1 MLRWG
6 HSISMKKEKN
16 KIIRAP
22 FEKAAKIKKEI
33 YRKISTP
40 LHKFAKWFVIIVVS
54 LVFIYCLLCLIAKVL
69 PDPTPPSTTQ
79 PTTVE
84 TEVADTN
91 TPTTAKKSIIHFF
104 KSLLVLEDFAY
115 TALGAMFG
123 FGASVILENYILRYT
138 KKKAFRNLVDE
149 IIQIVVQL
157 SELRK
162 KKLALI
168 SELSIVDL
176 EDDEE
181 NLEKNTK
188 KVSDTFRSLKCYK
201 DVVYF
206 PIWESILQ
214 NGDLLYFR
222 REDYFNS
229 LIRVYTRL
237 IKIKHMIDD
246 PAVDEKNAN
255 ELLYYLLQLDMNIK
269 EFLTPDKDFDE
280 SLFDAIDGINELED
294 NYDYKQHFEAKT

>member
-16 KIIRAP
+16 RIMRSPIK
-22 FEKAAKIKKEI
+22 KAANVKKKIS
-33 YRKISTP
+33 RKIGTP
-40 LHKFAKWFVIIVVS
+40 LKKAVKWFVIIFIS
-54 LVFIYCLLCLIAKVL
+54 LVLVYCLLCIIAKVL
-69 PDPTPPSTTQ
+69 PDPTPT

-84 TEVADTN
+84 TVVADTD
-91 TPTTAKKSIIHFF
+91 TPTTAKKSIIQLF
-104 KSLLVLEDFAY
+104 KSLLVLEEFAY

-149 IIQIVVQL
+149 IIPTVIQL
-157 SELRK
+157 GELRK
-162 KKLALI
+162 RKLARI
-168 SELSIVDL
+168 AKIPIVDKVVDKDAL
-176 EDDEE
+176 KNPEIQEDIY
-181 NLEKNTK
+181 
-188 KVSDTFRSLKCYK
+188 SMFRSLKCYR

-222 REDYFNS
+222 KEEYFDS
-229 LIRVYTRL
+229 LIRVYTHL

-246 PAVDEKNAN
+246 PAVDENDTEDMVN
-255 ELLYYLLQLDMNIK
+255 YIVQLDMNIK
-269 EFLTPDKDFDE
+269 EFLTRGKDFDE
-280 SLFDAIDGINELED
+280 SLFDAIDDHNKQENNI
-294 NYDYKQHFEAKT
+294 DYKKYFEEENE